1 MGGLLEDVQEEL
13 CAISAIYGDDAVD
26 VDLDSGICTVRLS
39 SGSASLTAG
48 VLLPADYPAV
58 SPPHLEVAS
67 TGMDDAVLD
76 DCIAG
81 LVESFSP
88 GEPVIFQWL
97 EALRMCMEDWV
108 ADQPP
113 PSPGEGG
120 DEATE
125 AIDDAK
131 PGGELPSQA
140 HPEASPGPD
149 LGIVH
154 GEPFTERRSTFQAHL
169 AVVHSR
175 EGVEAVVAQ
184 LLSIP
189 KVQNATHNIMAYR
202 FQMGNGTW
210 AMDSDD
216 DGESA
221 AGGRLLHLL
230 QITGAQDVCV
240 VVSRWYGGIQLGP
253 ARFTHINNAA
263 RQLLVQ
269 CDMLEGRNTKS
280 KGPRSHA

>member
-125 AIDDAK
+125 ASDDAK

-149 LGIVH
+149 LGI
-154 GEPFTERRSTFQAHL
+154 
-169 AVVHSR
+169 
-175 EGVEAVVAQ
+175 
-184 LLSIP
+184 
-189 KVQNATHNIMAYR
+189 AYR